1 MNVRFGITEFVL
13 LNVDLIVWGFIA
25 ARVLHL

>member
-1 MNVRFGITEFVL
+1 VSIRFGFSEFVL
-13 LNVDLIVWGFIA
+13 LNVDLVVWVWIA